1 MAQVEQVLVVPRSVV
16 EEVGMFHGLVMDV
29 DSYLQKL
36 FACDV
41 PSFMPRPEA
50 EQDPTHKQL
59 IPYVIIQYGDKYLTY
74 VRGKRAGETRLVGNR
89 SIGIGGHI
97 NPVDNEVPLF
107 GIDYREIYE
116 NAVQREVDE
125 EINIEGGRSDRIVA
139 LLNDDTNEVGAV
151 HLGVVHILTV
161 DNEKVTRNEQ
171 MITQLEFKTLDQLNA
186 VRDEMETWS
195 QLCLDGLEKL
205 AAFNE
210 RK

>member
-16 EEVGMFHGLVMDV
+16 EEVGMFHGLVLDV
-29 DSYLQKL
+29 DSYLEKL
-36 FACDV
+36 FTANV
-41 PSFMPRPEA
+41 PQFMPRPQA
-50 EQDPTHKQL
+50 EKDPTHKQL
-59 IPYVIIQYGDKYLTY
+59 IPYVLIRCGDKYLTY

-89 SIGIGGHI
+89 SMGIGGHI

-125 EINIEGGRSDRIVA
+125 EINIEGNRSDRIVA

-161 DNEKVTRNEQ
+161 DNKNVTRNEQ
-171 MITQLEFKTLDQLNA
+171 MITQLEFMTLEQLHE

-205 AAFNE
+205 AQI
-210 RK
+210 K

>member
-1 MAQVEQVLVVPRSVV
+1 MTQIEQVLVVPRSAV
-16 EEVGMFHGLVMDV
+16 EAVGMFHGLVFDV
-29 DSYLQKL
+29 DSYLEKL
-36 FACDV
+36 FAADV

-50 EQDPTHKQL
+50 EQDPSHKQL
-59 IPYVIIQYGDKYLTY
+59 IPYVLIKCGEKYLTY

-97 NPVDNEVPLF
+97 NPVDSEVPLF

-116 NAVQREVDE
+116 TGVQREVDE
-125 EINIEGGRSDRIVA
+125 EINIEGARSDRIVA

-161 DNEKVTRNEQ
+161 ENENVTRNEQ
-171 MITQLEFKTLDQLNA
+171 MITQLEFKTLEELHA
-186 VRDEMETWS
+186 VRNEMETWS

-205 AAFNE
+205 AA
-210 RK
+210 K

>member
-1 MAQVEQVLVVPRSVV
+1 MGQVEQVLVVPRQVV
-16 EEVGMFHGLVMDV
+16 EEVGMFHGLVLDV
-29 DSYLQKL
+29 DSYLEKL
-36 FACDV
+36 FAADV
-41 PSFMPRPEA
+41 PSFLPRPDA
-50 EQDPTHKQL
+50 EQDRTHKQL
-59 IPYVIIQYGDKYLTY
+59 IPYVLIKCGEKYLTY

-89 SIGIGGHI
+89 SMGIGGHI

-125 EINIEGGRSDRIVA
+125 EINIEGSRSDRIVA

-151 HLGVVHILTV
+151 HLGVVHVLTLE
-161 DNEKVTRNEQ
+161 NENVTRNEQ
-171 MITQLEFKTLDQLNA
+171 MITQLEFKTLEELHA

-205 AAFNE
+205 AQI
-210 RK
+210 K

>member
-16 EEVGMFHGLVMDV
+16 EEVGMFHGLVFDV
-29 DSYLQKL
+29 DSYLEKL
-36 FACDV
+36 FAADV
-41 PSFMPRPEA
+41 PSFLPRPEA
-50 EQDPTHKQL
+50 EQDPSHKQL
-59 IPYVIIQYGDKYLTY
+59 IPYVLIKCGEKYLTY

-107 GIDYREIYE
+107 GVDYKEIYE

-125 EINIEGGRSDRIVA
+125 EINIEGSRSDRIVA

-151 HLGVVHILTV
+151 HLGVVHVLTV
-161 DNEKVTRNEQ
+161 DNENITRNEQ
-171 MITQLEFKTLDQLNA
+171 MITQLEFKTLEELHA

-205 AAFNE
+205 AN
-210 RK
+210 

>member
-16 EEVGMFHGLVMDV
+16 EEVGMFHGLVFDV
-29 DSYLQKL
+29 DSYLEKL
-36 FACDV
+36 FAADV
-41 PSFMPRPEA
+41 PSFMLRPEA
-50 EQDPTHKQL
+50 EKDPTHKQL
-59 IPYVIIQYGDKYLTY
+59 IPYVLIRCGDKYLTY

-89 SIGIGGHI
+89 SMGIGGHI

-107 GIDYREIYE
+107 GINYREIYN

-125 EINIEGGRSDRIVA
+125 EINIDGSRSDRIVA

-151 HLGVVHILTV
+151 HMGVVHVLTV
-161 DNEKVTRNEQ
+161 DNENITRNEQ
-171 MITQLEFKTLDQLNA
+171 MITQLEFMTLEQLRA

-205 AAFNE
+205 AAE
-210 RK
+210 